1 MIASLVTAAILSA
14 GCIDEPVE
22 ALPGVVVSSSFAY
35 DAGCVVT
42 HFTVDGKKYEDFGHA
57 LPALAKGG
65 WADPKK
71 RVALALAWIQAVSEE
86 NLEGLKGKLQDDG
99 SVRLDATYK
108 PRPGMRQIPDDYRA
122 TLKVRIGADGVVGP
136 IKDPKDPK

>member
-1 MIASLVTAAILSA
+1 MLTSLATALLLAL

-22 ALPGVVVSSSFAY
+22 GLPGVVVSSTFAH
-35 DAGCVVT
+35 DAGCVLQ
-42 HFTVDGKKYEDFGHA
+42 HFTVDGKKYEDFTHI

-71 RVALALAWIQAVSEE
+71 RTAIALTWMRHVSEE
-86 NLEGLKGKLQDDG
+86 NLENLKAKLEDDG

-108 PRPGMRQIPDDYRA
+108 PRSGMRPHGASNERVVM
-122 TLKVRIGADGVVGP
+122 KVRISPDGVLGP
-136 IKDPKDPK
+136 IKDPK